1 MKNNKGVTL
10 VELLI
15 VIVVMGI
22 IALFAVP
29 AVSGILEN
37 VGKDKIVSEVIVV
50 EEQLDIYCLDTTC
63 TPGSTDVTWA
73 EIEAYVDLDD
83 TTYYVFGTTPAT
95 VVASMTADGTW
106 DIIMEAATADDWEW
120 IGSTGTAPDTVGQP
134 TDYDTNKAKRAE
146 LTQH

>member
-37 VGKDKIVSEVIVV
+37 VGKDKIISEVIVV

-63 TPGSTDVTWA
+63 TPGTTSITWA
-73 EIEAYVDLDD
+73 EIKDYVSLDD
-83 TTYYVFGTTPAT
+83 EDYYVFGATTGVPGTTVAT
-95 VVASMTADGTW
+95 MDTDGTW
-106 DIIMEAATADDWEW
+106 NIVMSAANAGDWEW
-120 IGSTGTAPDTVGQP
+120 VGTAGQP
-134 TDYDTNKAKRAE
+134 TDYASNKLKRAQ
-146 LTQH
+146 LTQK

>member
-1 MKNNKGVTL
+1 MNNNKGVTL

-37 VGKDKIVSEVIVV
+37 VEKDKIISEVIVV

-83 TTYYVFGTTPAT
+83 TTYYVFGTTTTT
-95 VVASMTADGTW
+95 VVATMDSDGTW
-106 DIIMEAATADDWEW
+106 DIVMEAATDGDWEW
-120 IGSTGTAPDTVGQP
+120 VGTSGQP
-134 TDYDTNKAKRAE
+134 TDYETNKLKRAE
-146 LTQH
+146 LTANPVG